1 MRKQG
6 KYNLTFNSAISI
18 LCQIM
23 PAKHPILAYVNLL
36 RINVSAICV
45 ILLIIAMTISGCGG
59 SKIKYPHV
67 PANSKAGSLISES
80 GTFKIKS
87 AKYRADFGTLVVPEN
102 RDKPDSRLIEIP
114 VIRIHSKGEKP
125 AEPVFGLTGGPG
137 MSNMKWKPLDSLLA
151 NHDFVMVGY
160 RGVDGSSVLD
170 CPEIKKA
177 LKTDD
182 DLLSEQALRNI
193 GKSWTDCANRLT
205 NDGIDINGYTI
216 MEVIEDTEAARTAL
230 GYERINLLSESYGT
244 RVAYLYSVKH
254 PESIYRSAMIGVN
267 PPGRLHWE
275 PETIDAQLKYY
286 SDLWSKDPAMTKR
299 SPDLLNTIRDVIQNM
314 PKKWLFFSINPG
326 KVRTV
331 TFALL
336 YHRTT
341 AAVIFDA
348 YIAAKN
354 GDPSGLALMSLAFDY
369 VMPPMF
375 TWGDLASKA
384 VSADFDPS
392 RNYMTELDPPDS
404 VLGSPLGK
412 LLWGPLSLASWPVKP
427 ISGEY
432 RRLQYSDVETL
443 LISGSVDFATPA
455 EYATKELLPYL
466 RNGHQV
472 ILSEIGHVNDVWKLI
487 PATTERLLTTF
498 YNTGVPDTSLSTY
511 TDMDF
516 NVKWGFPATA
526 KALLGIM
533 IVAAAII
540 ISGLVWAKISF
551 R

>member
-1 MRKQG
+1 
-6 KYNLTFNSAISI
+6 
-18 LCQIM
+18 M
-23 PAKHPILAYVNLL
+23 PAKHLILIDINLL
-36 RINVSAICV
+36 RINVSAIFV
-45 ILLIIAMTISGCGG
+45 VLLIIAMTIAGCGG
-59 SKIKYPHV
+59 NNIKYPHAQ
-67 PANSKAGSLISES
+67 PNSKAGSLISES
-80 GTFKIKS
+80 GTFKTKS
-87 AKYRADFGTLVVPEN
+87 AKYRADFGTLVLPEN

-114 VIRIHSKGEKP
+114 VIRIHSHGEKP

-137 MSNMKWKPLDSLLA
+137 MSNMKWKPLDSILE

-216 MEVIEDTEAARTAL
+216 MEVIEDIEAARIEL
-230 GYERINLLSESYGT
+230 GYKRINLLSESYGT
-244 RVAYLYSVKH
+244 RVAYLYGVKH
-254 PESIYRSAMIGVN
+254 PDSIYRSAMIGAN

-275 PETIDAQLKYY
+275 PEMIDAQLKYY
-286 SDLWSKDPAMTKR
+286 SELLSKDPEMIKR
-299 SPDLLNTIRDVIQNM
+299 TPDLLNTMRAVIHNM
-314 PKKWLFFSINPG
+314 PRKWLFFSINPG
-326 KVRTV
+326 KVKVV

-348 YIAAKN
+348 YVAAKN

-392 RNYMTELDPPDS
+392 RNYMTGLAPPDS

-412 LLWGPLSLASWPVKP
+412 LLWAPLSLAAWPAKP
-427 ISGEY
+427 IAEEF
-432 RRLQYSDVETL
+432 RKLQHSDVETL
-443 LISGSVDFATPA
+443 LINGSVDFSTPA

-472 ILSEIGHVNDVWKLI
+472 ILSEIGHVNDVWKVMPETI
-487 PATTERLLTTF
+487 DRLLTSF
-498 YNTGVPDTSLSTY
+498 YNTGVPDTTLAAY
-511 TDMDF
+511 KPMDF
-516 NVKWGFPATA
+516 NIKWGFPATA
-526 KALLGIM
+526 KALLAIM
-533 IVAAAII
+533 IVAAII
-540 ISGLVWAKISF
+540 VLAGLAWFLTQF
-551 R
+551 RR

>member
-1 MRKQG
+1 MST
-6 KYNLTFNSAISI
+6 KYQILTGASSLKISVLSI
-18 LCQIM
+18 SSM
-23 PAKHPILAYVNLL
+23 
-36 RINVSAICV
+36 
-45 ILLIIAMTISGCGG
+45 LLIMALIISGCGDH
-59 SKIKYPHV
+59 KIKYPPV
-67 PANSKAGSLISES
+67 PANSKAGSLILEN
-80 GTFKIKS
+80 GTFKTKS
-87 AKYRADFGTLVVPEN
+87 AKYKADFGTLVVPEN

-137 MSNMKWKPLDSLLA
+137 MSNMKWKPLDSLLT

-177 LKTDD
+177 LKEDD

-193 GKSWTDCANRLT
+193 GKSWTDCANRLK
-205 NDGIDINGYTI
+205 NNGIDINGYTI

-244 RVAYLYSVKH
+244 RVAYLYGVRH
-254 PESIYRSAMIGVN
+254 PAGIHRSAMIGVN

-286 SDLWSKDPAMTKR
+286 SELWSKDPEMTKR

-314 PKKWLFFSINPG
+314 PRKWLFFSINPG

-348 YIAAKN
+348 YVAAKN

-392 RNYMTELDPPDS
+392 RNYMTELYPPDS

-427 ISGEY
+427 IPEEY
-432 RRLQYSDVETL
+432 RKLQYSDVETL

>member
-1 MRKQG
+1 M
-6 KYNLTFNSAISI
+6 TFNSAISI

-23 PAKHPILAYVNLL
+23 SAKHPILTYMKLL
-36 RINVSAICV
+36 NINVSAIGI
-45 ILLIIAMTISGCGG
+45 ILLIIAMTTSGCGG

-67 PANSKAGSLISES
+67 PANSKAGSLISER
-80 GTFKIKS
+80 GTFKTKS
-87 AKYRADFGTLVVPEN
+87 AKYKADFGTLVVPEN

-114 VIRIHSKGEKP
+114 VIRIHSQGEKP

-137 MSNMKWKPLDSLLA
+137 MSNMKWKPLDSLLS

-177 LKTDD
+177 LKTED
-182 DLLSEQALRNI
+182 DLLGEQALRDI
-193 GKSWTDCANRLT
+193 SKSWTDCANRLT
-205 NDGIDINGYTI
+205 GAGVDINGYTI
-216 MEVIEDTEAARTAL
+216 MEVIEDLEATRTAL
-230 GYERINLLSESYGT
+230 GYEHINLLSESYGT
-244 RVAYLYSVKH
+244 RVAYLYGVKH
-254 PESIYRSAMIGVN
+254 PDSIHRSAMIGVN

-275 PETIDAQLKYY
+275 PATIDAQLKYY
-286 SDLWSKDPAMTKR
+286 SELWSKDPEMTKQ
-299 SPDLLNTIRDVIQNM
+299 SPDLLNTIRDVIQDM
-314 PKKWLFFSINPG
+314 PRKWLLFSINPG

-348 YIAAKN
+348 YVAAKN

-392 RNYMTELDPPDS
+392 RNYLTELDPPDS
-404 VLGSPLGK
+404 ILGSPLGK
-412 LLWGPLSLASWPVKP
+412 LLWAPLSLSFWPVKAIP
-427 ISGEY
+427 EKY
-432 RRLQYSDVETL
+432 RKLQRSDVQTL
-443 LISGSVDFATPA
+443 LISGSVDFSTPA
-455 EYATKELLPYL
+455 DYATKELLPNL

-472 ILSEIGHVNDVWKLI
+472 ILSEIGHVNDVWKVI
-487 PATTERLLTTF
+487 PATTERLLTSF
-498 YNTGVPDTSLSTY
+498 YNTGIPDTSLSTY
-511 TDMDF
+511 TAMDF
-516 NVKWGFPATA
+516 NVKWGFPTTA
-526 KALLGIM
+526 KALLGII
-533 IVAAAII
+533 IVAAVII
-540 ISGLVWAKISF
+540 ISGLVWAITSF

>member
-6 KYNLTFNSAISI
+6 KYNLTFSSAISI

-23 PAKHPILAYVNLL
+23 SAKHPILIYMNLPK
-36 RINVSAICV
+36 INVSAICV
-45 ILLIIAMTISGCGG
+45 VLLIIAMTIAGCGG

-67 PANSKAGSLISES
+67 PPNSKAGSLISES

-87 AKYRADFGTLVVPEN
+87 AKYRADFDTLVVPEN
-102 RDKPDSRLIEIP
+102 RDKPGSRLIEIP

-137 MSNMKWKPLDSLLA
+137 MSNMKWKPLDSLLS

-160 RGVDGSSVLD
+160 RGADGSSVLD
-170 CPEIKKA
+170 CPEITKA

-182 DLLSEQALRNI
+182 DLLSEQTLRDI
-193 GKSWTDCANRLT
+193 SKSWTDCADRLT
-205 NDGIDINGYTI
+205 GAGVDINGYTI
-216 MEVIEDTEAARTAL
+216 MEVIEDLEAVRTAL
-230 GYERINLLSESYGT
+230 GYQRINLLSESYGT
-244 RVAYLYSVKH
+244 RVAYLYGVKH

-275 PETIDAQLKYY
+275 PEMIDTQLKYY
-286 SDLWSKDPAMTKR
+286 SDLWSKDPEMAKQ

-314 PKKWLFFSINPG
+314 PRKWLLFSINPG
-326 KVRTV
+326 KVKTV

-348 YIAAKN
+348 YVAAKN

-392 RNYMTELDPPDS
+392 RNYLTELDPPDS
-404 VLGSPLGK
+404 ILGSPLGK
-412 LLWGPLSLASWPVKP
+412 LLWVPLSLAPWPVKP
-427 ISGEY
+427 IPEEF
-432 RRLQYSDVETL
+432 RKLQYSDVETL
-443 LISGSVDFATPA
+443 LISGSIDFSTPA
-455 EYATKELLPYL
+455 EYATKKLLPYL

-472 ILSEIGHVNDVWKLI
+472 VLSEIGHVNDVWKVI

-498 YNTGVPDTSLSTY
+498 YNTGVSDTSIATY
-511 TDMDF
+511 TAMNF

-533 IVAAAII
+533 IVAAII
-540 ISGLVWAKISF
+540 IITGLIWFMIPS